1 MIDSETKLK
10 IVELRS
16 KDWSIARIAKSLK
29 LGKQTVVDTVK
40 EMRDEIATLQA
51 VQLDALYEA
60 ERLSVSARIKRLSAL
75 LGKLQAELESRSLA
89 DVPTE
94 KLLDLYLKTASTLE
108 SSVVAPIFKSSQ
120 EIEDE
125 KEARKAINNLV

>member
-16 KDWSIARIAKSLK
+16 KDYSIARIAKELK
-29 LGKQTVVDTVK
+29 LSKQTVVDAVK
-40 EMRDEIATLQA
+40 DMKDEIATLQA

-60 ERLSVSARIKRLSAL
+60 ESLSVEARIKRLSAL
-75 LGKLQAELESRSLA
+75 LGKLQAELDARSLA

-94 KLLDLYLKTASTLE
+94 KLVDLYLKTASTLD
-108 SSVVAPIFKSSQ
+108 SSVVTPIFKSSQ

-125 KEARKAINNLV
+125 REARKAINSLV

>member
-1 MIDSETKLK
+1 
-10 IVELRS
+10 
-16 KDWSIARIAKSLK
+16 
-29 LGKQTVVDTVK
+29 
-40 EMRDEIATLQA
+40 MRDEIATLQA

-60 ERLSVSARIKRLSAL
+60 ESLSVSARIKRLSAL

>member
-1 MIDSETKLK
+1 MIDSDTKLK

-60 ERLSVSARIKRLSAL
+60 ESLSVSARIKRLSAL
-75 LGKLQAELESRSLA
+75 LGKLQTELESRSLA

>member
-16 KDWSIARIAKSLK
+16 KDYSIARIAKQLK

-60 ERLSVSARIKRLSAL
+60 ESLSVSARIKRLSAL
-75 LGKLQAELESRSLA
+75 LGKLQAELDSRSLA
-89 DVPTE
+89 DLPTE
-94 KLLDLYLKTASTLE
+94 KLVDLYLKTASTLE
-108 SSVVAPIFKSSQ
+108 SSVVTPIFKSSQ

-125 KEARKAINNLV
+125 REARKAINNLV